1 MKISEKEQRCILE
14 SSKTVNNSCDISFLA
29 ALNVFSL
36 WLRLWV
42 IAELFF
48 RTYVLPLIHVSR
60 CEILH
65 FKHTRVLTINGVATP
80 GRLEIKKKNNNNNN
94 KADSFFRLHFN
105 VYIDLDNCEKELEW
119 EIKNKGVRPI
129 SLEERHANFIAVVK
143 KIKWE
148 MLSATKV
155 KMSDSEKKV
164 NRNNYNIF
172 SIMYNY
178 DVSGRFRC
186 GRAKQRQKK
195 CLHVKVS
202 VFVY

>member
-1 MKISEKEQRCILE
+1 
-14 SSKTVNNSCDISFLA
+14 
-29 ALNVFSL
+29 
-36 WLRLWV
+36 
-42 IAELFF
+42 
-48 RTYVLPLIHVSR
+48 
-60 CEILH
+60 
-65 FKHTRVLTINGVATP
+65 
-80 GRLEIKKKNNNNNN
+80 
-94 KADSFFRLHFN
+94 
-105 VYIDLDNCEKELEW
+105 
-119 EIKNKGVRPI
+119 
-129 SLEERHANFIAVVK
+129 
-143 KIKWE
+143 